1 MPNATL
7 IVGAGGFIGR
17 ALTASLVSSGEPVI
31 AGVRSAVKD
40 LTPGADQRLIDFDDR
55 VSLQKMLERCG
66 SVVYLASD
74 STPVSTARRPLAEM
88 DLNLRP
94 LLIFLEELGKF
105 QNIPLVYLSSAGSL
119 YSGSDDQLLD
129 EAQLPCPRSYHG
141 AGKIAAEH
149 FIGAWCRQNGMCAT
163 IVRPSNVFGPGQTER
178 KGFGIIPHAFGAV
191 LRNDPITVRGDGEA
205 ARDYLYINDLINLC
219 TAILRKPPAS
229 GVAIFN
235 AGTGVATPLKDLLA
249 LIEDIT
255 GREPERHY
263 QPIEAVDA
271 GTVAIDPSHATRS
284 LGWKPQMPLR
294 KGLEITWKWFCE
306 RRN

>member
-1 MPNATL
+1 LPNATL

-40 LTPGADQRLIDFDDR
+40 LTPGAEHRLIDFDDR

-74 STPVSTARRPLAEM
+74 STPVSTAGLPLAEM

-129 EAQLPCPRSYHG
+129 EAQFPCPRSYHG

-149 FIGAWCRQNGMCAT
+149 FIGAWCRQNRTRAT
-163 IVRPSNVFGPGQTER
+163 IIRPSNVFGPGQTER
-178 KGFGIIPHAFGAV
+178 KGFGIIPSAFGAA
-191 LRNDPITVRGDGEA
+191 LRNEPITVRGDGEA
-205 ARDYLYINDLINLC
+205 ARDYLYIDDLINLC
-219 TAILRKPPAS
+219 TAIPREPPAS

-235 AGTGVATPLKDLLA
+235 AGTGVATPLKDLLT
-249 LIEDIT
+249 LIEDVT
-255 GREPERHY
+255 GRNLERHY

-271 GTVAIDPSHATRS
+271 ETIAIDPSHAKDIF
-284 LGWKPQMPLR
+284 GWKAQMPLR
-294 KGLEITWKWFCE
+294 RGLEVTWNWFCK
-306 RRN
+306 RAQ